1 MVRAEFGRLPL
12 IMNAHARVWNY
23 IKYLKKKS
31 DKPLVQNSYELDVDP
46 KNGDSLLRNC
56 EYTYRD
62 IIVKNIKNSYDSY
75 KVGKYKVKLF
85 MKADYVQF
93 WEGKIRNSSMS
104 ASFAMHKMNYEYEPY
119 LDQVTI
125 KKHRNSLAKLRL
137 SDHSLSI
144 HTGRQTRPRT
154 PPELRFC
161 KKCPNL
167 IEDEAH
173 FLCECTD
180 DSDLKTDF
188 FKAIAISYPDVDNI
202 TDKQMKYKFI
212 MKIKDPSSSKS
223 LGFLVNLLFK
233 NRDQ

>member
-1 MVRAEFGRLPL
+1 
-12 IMNAHARVWNY
+12 
-23 IKYLKKKS
+23 
-31 DKPLVQNSYELDVDP
+31 
-46 KNGDSLLRNC
+46 
-56 EYTYRD
+56 
-62 IIVKNIKNSYDSY
+62 
-75 KVGKYKVKLF
+75 

-93 WEGKIRNSSMS
+93 WERKIRNSSMS

-137 SDHSLSI
+137 SDHNLSI
-144 HTGRQTRPRT
+144 QTGRQTRPRT

-161 KKCPNL
+161 KKCPDL

-180 DSDLKTDF
+180 DSDLKTNF
-188 FKAIAISYPDVDNI
+188 FKAIAISYPDLDNI
-202 TDKQMKYKFI
+202 TDKLMKYKFI
-212 MKIKDPSSSKS
+212 MKIKDPSSLKS

-233 NRDQ
+233 NRDH